1 MSNEFET
8 IRIVDGIPFRLPEAS
23 LSGAEQARVRL
34 SDLAHSLGYADRSKL
49 KQLADRHAQEL
60 AEFGS
65 SATVAVLVSREG
77 RGSVVVYEPTYNPD
91 QAAYLALSSE
101 TPQGRACRVRILK
114 AYKALLAEFEQ
125 AQKPSKPLT
134 QIQMLAAQAQAMAD
148 LEERQAEASRLLAE
162 TTQRVVSLEEHKRR
176 AEAEVEAAFALP
188 PASVSVT
195 SATDGQRTT
204 SLLRAWAIG
213 NGGAFQEAHRLL
225 YGDVLARPE
234 TRIDLRARL
243 ENAQKNRKRGEKA
256 KRLCDIID
264 DSGKA
269 AEIYAIAIQRFRPR
283 AA

>member
-1 MSNEFET
+1 MNNEPET
-8 IRIVDGIPFRLPEAS
+8 IRIVDGIAFRLPEAS

-49 KQLADRHAQEL
+49 KQLAERHAQEL
-60 AEFGS
+60 AEFGVA
-65 SATVAVLVSREG
+65 ATVAVTVMG
-77 RGSVVVYEPTYNPD
+77 RFGQVIHEPAYNPD

-114 AYKALLAEFEQ
+114 AYKALLSEFEQ
-125 AQKPSKPLT
+125 TQKPSKPLT
-134 QIQMLAAQAQAMAD
+134 QIQMLAAQAQAMAE

-162 TTQRVVSLEEHKRR
+162 TTQRVVSLEEHKRKT
-176 AEAEVEAAFALP
+176 EAEVEAAFALP

-195 SATDGQRTT
+195 SATDWQRTT

-234 TRIDLRARL
+234 TRIDLRVRL